1 MKLGKRNLENIYLQK
16 MTRTDEDES
25 ELMTVLM

>member
-1 MKLGKRNLENIYLQK
+1 MKLEKRDLENIYLQK

>member
-1 MKLGKRNLENIYLQK
+1 MKLEKRNLENIYLQK